1 MLGAKTAAQ
10 LTKEIGYPTSNVK
23 ALNCFQR
30 KLLKIQQFIQ
40 RKKYCKIVIGKM
52 T

>member
-23 ALNCFQR
+23 ALE
-30 KLLKIQQFIQ
+30 LLPAGNYSRSSNLSNARSIA
-40 RKKYCKIVIGKM
+40 KIVIAR
-52 T
+52 